1 MHIENCRGD
10 SGALILKGFENFVNH
25 LFFSGLADSEWYP
38 EEAQDP
44 QKEQG

>member
-10 SGALILKGFENFVNH
+10 SGALILKDLKILFTIY
-25 LFFSGLADSEWYP
+25 FFSGLADSEWYP